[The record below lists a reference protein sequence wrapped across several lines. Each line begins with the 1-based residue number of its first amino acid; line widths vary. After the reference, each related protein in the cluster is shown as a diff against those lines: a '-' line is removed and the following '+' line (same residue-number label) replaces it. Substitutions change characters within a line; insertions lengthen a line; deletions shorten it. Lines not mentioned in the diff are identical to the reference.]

1 MESNRY
7 AVDIT
12 LEVEADTG
20 QLAVATARAAGKSL
34 QGLEG
39 IAHATLDLE
48 ARPLFDAAPFRQ
60 MRGQIA
66 LDT

>member
-7 AVDIT
+7 GVDIT
-12 LEVEADTG
+12 LEVEAETG
-20 QLAVATARAAGKSL
+20 QLAISTARAAGKSL

-48 ARPLFDAAPFRQ
+48 ARRLFDADPFRQ

>member
-7 AVDIT
+7 GVDIT
-12 LEVEADTG
+12 LEVEAESG
-20 QLAVATARAAGKSL
+20 QLAISTARAAGKSL